1 MSEPSREYDAV
12 LIYDGE
18 CPYCS
23 VAATALER
31 LPGVGVVSW
40 YDDAARSL
48 LEAQFGEAPFAMFLV
63 DRRRGRV
70 YAGRSA
76 AEELAERAGTPGVL
90 SGLVRDGYDRV
101 ARAVGVASGRDRDP
115 DDYHRTYVLADEAA
129 AAFDAAVAAA
139 AAAPDA
145 LADRR

>member
-1 MSEPSREYDAV
+1 
-12 LIYDGE
+12 
-18 CPYCS
+18 
-23 VAATALER
+23 
-31 LPGVGVVSW
+31 
-40 YDDAARSL
+40 
-48 LEAQFGEAPFAMFLV
+48 MFLV

-129 AAFDAAVAAA
+129 ATFDAVVAAA

-145 LADRR
+145 LAERQ